1 MTAITIDEMLIDPS
15 AEASA
20 RVRDGFMPDVAMQ
33 LLKFAEDVFS
43 ITDVVPPATW
53 SRLSK
58 AGRPLNKQ
66 HSEALYHALR
76 AIARTNEVLGAD
88 PAVRKS
94 FLTQP
99 NAALGGR
106 RPLKL
111 LAESSVG
118 AESVIRLLDSLS
130 VGGPL

>member
-1 MTAITIDEMLIDPS
+1 MNAMLLDPS

-20 RVRDGFMPDVAMQ
+20 KVAQGFTPAFALKLLAFARDT
-33 LLKFAEDVFS
+33 LS
-43 ITDVVPPATW
+43 ITDIVPPATW
-53 SRLSK
+53 TRIQK
-58 AGRPLNKQ
+58 QHGRLNKQ

-76 AIARTNEVLGAD
+76 TLARAEEVLGND
-88 PAVRKS
+88 PEVKHA

-99 NAALGGR
+99 NAALDGR
-106 RPLKL
+106 IPQQL

-118 AESVIRLLDSLS
+118 AESVIRVLDSLS